1 MENSIPYL
9 ANIFKSFSSRIH
21 NNQLKTFTISNDK
34 IYPVVQRKPVK
45 NIHVTLINGKDGANS
60 LKK

>member
-9 ANIFKSFSSRIH
+9 ANIFKSFSSRVH
-21 NNQLKTFTISNDK
+21 NNQLKSFITSNDN

-45 NIHVTLINGKDGANS
+45 IHML
-60 LKK
+60 L

>member
-9 ANIFKSFSSRIH
+9 ANIFKSFSSRVH
-21 NNQLKTFTISNDK
+21 NNQLKTFITSNDK

-45 NIHVTLINGKDGANS
+45 NTHVTLINGKDGANS